1 MNRGKFFTLA
11 VLEGNRFLS
20 NVCSGWGSW
29 AVLQDKVIILTHL
42 FSIYGSFAGLS
53 SPVVLSKESD
63 QVTEGIIPFT

>member
-1 MNRGKFFTLA
+1 MFVQDGA
-11 VLEGNRFLS
+11 AGQY
-20 NVCSGWGSW
+20 
-29 AVLQDKVIILTHL
+29 LQDKVIILTHL